1 MTRHGVVRE
10 YPQNLS
16 HWQREIFAEMRVE
29 RIRMS
34 IIGET
39 PAKCFAIGITAAGAF
54 VLANEPLTGRL
65 RGLTEYSTQRDR
77 EDHADDRESVSEIP
91 DGAALM
97 AAAGAAFPASLA
109 NCLYASSAWLAH
121 ITEGPAPM

>member
-1 MTRHGVVRE
+1 MTRHDVVRE

-29 RIRMS
+29 CMRMG

-39 PAKCFAIGITAAGAF
+39 PAKCFAIGIAAAGAF

-65 RGLTEYSTQRDR
+65 
-77 EDHADDRESVSEIP
+77 
-91 DGAALM
+91 
-97 AAAGAAFPASLA
+97 
-109 NCLYASSAWLAH
+109 
-121 ITEGPAPM
+121 